1 MQCSQSSSAMSGQ
14 QMSFVFS
21 SANNNPKFCLF
32 MASEMQQY
40 SIHVIFIQFYIPCS
54 TICSIFNFYSMFN
67 ASVPLNLS
75 FNIQLFIQ
83 CSTFYCFYSTF
94 NDLFNVQLFIQ
105 HNDLFNV
112 QLFIQHSTIY
122 SMFNFFSSIQLLIQ
136 YSTF

>member
-1 MQCSQSSSAMSGQ
+1 MQPFTF
-14 QMSFVFS
+14 SFFLSLSCHRCAHVR
-21 SANNNPKFCLF
+21 KKLF
-32 MASEMQQY
+32 HFRDKNTPCKVY

-67 ASVPLNLS
+67 ASVPLNSS

-83 CSTFYCFYSTF
+83 CSTFYSTF

-105 HNDLFNV
+105 H
-112 QLFIQHSTIY
+112 SKIY
-122 SMFNFFSSIQLLIQ
+122 STFNFFSNIQLLIQ